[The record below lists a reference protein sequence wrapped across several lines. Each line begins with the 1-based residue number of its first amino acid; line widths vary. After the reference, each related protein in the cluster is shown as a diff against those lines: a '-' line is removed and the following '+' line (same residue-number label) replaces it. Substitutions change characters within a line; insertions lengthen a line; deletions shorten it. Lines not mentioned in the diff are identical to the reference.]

1 MRLALK
7 TGSYGIVHIAVAT
20 SVAYALTGDL
30 AIALGIGL
38 LEPIVQTVVF
48 AIHERIWEGGSSRQV
63 GLPAWF
69 GSGAMAVRS
78 LGRPRSRGAFRVRR
92 AA

>member
-1 MRLALK
+1 MACPDNGVRAGRNEFDNSEEQIMRLALK

-20 SVAYALTGDL
+20 GVAYALTGDL

-48 AIHERIWEGGSSRQV
+48 AIHERVWEGSPSRQPM
-63 GLPAWF
+63 L
-69 GSGAMAVRS
+69 
-78 LGRPRSRGAFRVRR
+78 